1 MLKCL
6 AGSGPGCLLLR
17 RALRREASLCY
28 VTSHTVLIMALS
40 EQLPE
45 VHPAMP
51 RTSATCCFFHSTPH
65 WLCSGVHSH
74 LHFSGRFPLHREW
87 RWNLNMEGKKKKPQ
101 IIATVGYLADFLKGK
116 SRALWNS
123 PVKMWLSQGE
133 PHYFNLSYTGK
144 TRNESAIL
152 SAF

>member
-28 VTSHTVLIMALS
+28 VTSHTVLIMAVS

-51 RTSATCCFFHSTPH
+51 RTSATCCFFPQRTTPALL
-65 WLCSGVHSH
+65 WCPLPPAFLRQVPAAQRVKVKLKC
-74 LHFSGRFPLHREW
+74 GR
-87 RWNLNMEGKKKKPQ
+87 KKKNQTQ
-101 IIATVGYLADFLKGK
+101 ITARVGYLADFLKGK
-116 SRALWNS
+116 SRALCNY
-123 PVKMWLSQGE
+123 PVKM
-133 PHYFNLSYTGK
+133 
-144 TRNESAIL
+144 
-152 SAF
+152 